1 MKLTVGDMFVEVKSK
16 ENIFWIYVGQDH
28 NGIHLEAGKR
38 KIRYGSRFQ
47 LRQLVSSGIYQYF
60 PVVK

>member
-1 MKLTVGDMFVEVKSK
+1 MKLTVGDIFVEVKST
-16 ENIFWIYVGQDH
+16 ENIIWIFVKKDRI
-28 NGIHLEAGKR
+28 GIHLEAGKR

>member
-1 MKLTVGDMFVEVKSK
+1 MKLAIGDMFVEVRPT
-16 ENIFWIYVGQDH
+16 ENIYWIFICQDSD
-28 NGIHLEAGKR
+28 GIHLEAGKR

>member
-1 MKLTVGDMFVEVKSK
+1 MKFTTGDMFVEVKSTQ
-16 ENIFWIYVGQDH
+16 NIFWIFVKKDNQGL
-28 NGIHLEAGKR
+28 HLEAGKR
-38 KIRYGSRFQ
+38 KIRYGSHYQ

>member
-1 MKLTVGDMFVEVKSK
+1 MKLAVGDMFVEVRPT
-16 ENIFWIYVGQDH
+16 ENIYWIFIHQDSD
-28 NGIHLEAGKR
+28 GIHLESGKR